1 LKTQIL
7 ESIFEW
13 RKVRTNP
20 SFSEKSIGFV
30 PTMGALHAGHESLL
44 KRSVSENDITIA
56 SIYVNPTQFND
67 PNDLKNYPKT
77 FNQDLEMLERNG
89 VEYLFFPKYDDL
101 YPDNYTF
108 RVTENDFS
116 KILCGAHRPNHFDGV
131 LSVVLK
137 LLNIVSPHRAYFGE
151 KDYQQYKLIESMCK
165 AFFLDV
171 EIIPS
176 PTIREND
183 GLAMSSRNLLLSS
196 EARTKA
202 AAFPKLLMSSK
213 SDSDISNELELLGFR
228 VDYIQSINGRRFGAV
243 HIGNVRLIDNVQ
255 L

>member
-1 LKTQIL
+1 
-7 ESIFEW
+7 
-13 RKVRTNP
+13 
-20 SFSEKSIGFV
+20 
-30 PTMGALHAGHESLL
+30 
-44 KRSVSENDITIA
+44 
-56 SIYVNPTQFND
+56 
-67 PNDLKNYPKT
+67 
-77 FNQDLEMLERNG
+77 MLERNG
-89 VEYLFFPKYDDL
+89 VEYLFFPKYDEL
-101 YPDNYTF
+101 YPDNYKF

-137 LLNIVSPHRAYFGE
+137 LLNIVSPQRAYFGE

-183 GLAMSSRNLLLSS
+183 GLAMSSRNRLLSL
-196 EARTKA
+196 EARTNA
-202 AAFPKLLMSSK
+202 VAFPKLLMSSK
-213 SDSDISNELELLGFR
+213 NDSDISTELEHLGFR
-228 VDYIQSINGRRFGAV
+228 VDYIQTINGRRFGAV